1 MLHTLNVYNVIHELY
16 LNFEK
21 ETLKDRNR
29 DNYTL
34 SFLIIMT
41 FMSFFFFLPYCNIC
55 NLQNNVE

>member
-16 LNFEK
+16 LDFEK

-29 DNYTL
+29 DNYTVISYHYDFYVL
-34 SFLIIMT
+34 
-41 FMSFFFFLPYCNIC
+41 FFFFLPYCNIC